1 MSFGKIDGVKKAH
14 IVFCNGEVKAFDFK
28 SYMSNGDCLY
38 FYDCMNYPG
47 EECIIIVNTRNIVSV
62 TITSDKND

>member
-1 MSFGKIDGVKKAH
+1 MSFGRIDDMKKAH
-14 IVFCNGEVKAFDFK
+14 IVFTNGEVKAFNFK
-28 SYMSNGDCLY
+28 SYMANGDSLY

-47 EECIIIVNTRNIVSV
+47 EECIIIVNTRNVVSV